1 MESLFKQVA
10 QLGSGSFATVY
21 KAIVPESLKKK
32 YHGQE
37 FCALKYIDLS
47 KSKDALKESSFL
59 MDKDNRN
66 CPYIVKCFD
75 SFTSMDGKTFILILE
90 YCKNGTL
97 KEHSSY
103 FRKNPKEMVRVF
115 VQLLKALDFV
125 HSKGFLHRD
134 VKPEN
139 ILLDDQMN
147 VKLADFGII
156 KNINNTLGRTEAGS
170 YYFMAPEVSSKGEYQ
185 FPADIWSACATFYY
199 LYKDAAPYC
208 DTTVRTSF
216 QLQNNKND
224 RSKFIPLN
232 EKQCPDKTIRDIIN
246 TNLVLDENRRK
257 TAKEIIGIIE
267 GGYVSPE
274 FEEGDMSQ
282 TQFGK
287 SSKFESPAKKFEETR
302 TIESKQYNNSVM
314 NNNFFKSNHNHIEDP
329 LVNIG
334 SLDAS
339 EFRNRV
345 ATDQSA
351 SKLKPPINSSSYREM
366 KRDHSDEDEVLA
378 KLHNSDEELEFD
390 DSHWEEVNK
399 REQQEKEKAKKV
411 IAEPET
417 NVDHWSDYFD
427 DKQAAPK
434 NSSINPSNRNYLESK
449 NFTDNSRSNDQ
460 SVVFNNSS
468 QRKGNDNLMFDSLH
482 PSKESAFRQSAK
494 PGEKLAESFL
504 SNNDSLSMSRTGVQ
518 TKEITRPFKGNP
530 YESSDKKEKEQAL
543 VKNNWLKQ
551 DSHQSYNGKQL
562 PTKTEAKYPRGSEVN
577 FKEDSFEEIDDIKLP
592 ITKKGS
598 EAKNDPKRSRFE
610 GTEEK
615 PRQSLVVKATLPFRD
630 SIDTDLLEE
639 EYLLEN
645 TDLIVE
651 RNKEGLRREAE
662 RKDAERSKLKPLE
675 QSEFNRKAAQE
686 SKESWHMQD
695 FMDDFED
702 I

>member
-32 YHGQE
+32 YNGQE

-66 CPYIVKCFD
+66 CPYIVKCYD

-97 KEHSSY
+97 KEQVGY
-103 FRKNPKEMVRVF
+103 FRKNPKEMTRVF
-115 VQLLKALDFV
+115 LQLLKALDFV

-139 ILLDDQMN
+139 ILLDEQMN

-224 RSKFIPLN
+224 RSKFIPLT
-232 EKQCPDKTIRDIIN
+232 EKQCPDKTIRNIIN

-257 TAKEIIGIIE
+257 TAREIISSIE
-267 GGYVSPE
+267 IGGTSNE
-274 FEEGDMSQ
+274 NEDMSEADLSQ
-282 TQFGK
+282 TQFGR

-314 NNNFFKSNHNHIEDP
+314 NNNFFKSRQNHIEDP

-334 SLDAS
+334 SLDSS
-339 EFRNRV
+339 EFRDRV

-351 SKLKPPINSSSYREM
+351 SRLKPTNNSSNYRGV
-366 KRDHSDEDEVLA
+366 RHDHSDDEEAIA
-378 KLHNSDEELEFD
+378 KLEDSDEELEFD
-390 DSHWEEVNK
+390 DSHWEGVK
-399 REQQEKEKAKKV
+399 QRERQEKEKAKMV
-411 IAEPET
+411 VAEPET

-427 DKQAAPK
+427 DQQRAPK
-434 NSSINPSNRNYLESK
+434 NSLMNPPSRSYLESR
-449 NFTDNSRSNDQ
+449 NYTLQSRSEGQ
-460 SVVFNNSS
+460 SVVLNNSS
-468 QRKGNDNLMFDSLH
+468 QKRGGDNLMFDSLH
-482 PSKESAFRQSAK
+482 PQKQSALRQSAEA
-494 PGEKLAESFL
+494 GERLGESFL
-504 SNNDSLSMSRTGVQ
+504 SNNDSLSMSQSGLQ
-518 TKEITRPFKGNP
+518 TKELKRPIQGNP
-530 YESSDKKEKEQAL
+530 YESNEKREKEQL
-543 VKNNWLKQ
+543 HLKNNWLKQ
-551 DSHQSYNGKQL
+551 EGTSHKQSHYKAEGRY
-562 PTKTEAKYPRGSEVN
+562 ARGSEVN
-577 FKEDSFEEIDDIKLP
+577 YREDSFEEVED
-592 ITKKGS
+592 TKPTKGLGAKS
-598 EAKNDPKRSRFE
+598 EKGHMLE
-610 GTEEK
+610 GTEER
-615 PRQSLVVKATLPFRD
+615 PRPRPIGKASLPFKE
-630 SIDTDLLEE
+630 SVDTDLLEE

-645 TDLIVE
+645 TDRIVE
-651 RNKEGLRREAE
+651 RNKEGLKREAE
-662 RKDAERSKLKPLE
+662 RARLKLLE
-675 QSEFNRKAAQE
+675 QSEFNRQAAKE
-686 SKESWHMQD
+686 TKESWHMQD